1 MRKLENK
8 VALIT
13 GGGRGIG
20 KEIALKLASEG
31 AKIVLND
38 LDDEPANAVVAEI
51 IAMGGEAFALVESV
65 TEKGFA
71 ERFIGAAIDKFGSI
85 DILINNAGYTWDN
98 VIQKMSDE
106 QWEAIQDVHVTAPFK
121 ILRAVQPHFKQRAKD
136 ENDAGKEGFRKV
148 INISSVV
155 GMNGNPGQINY
166 AAAKAGLIGLTKT
179 LSKEWGRYRVNVN
192 AVAFG
197 FIETRLTLGNSE
209 NDKTIQV
216 DGKEI
221 GVGVSPEI
229 LEMSKMLIPLG
240 RPGTPKEAAASV
252 YLLCIPESD
261 YISGQVLSCS
271 GGFDM

>member
-1 MRKLENK
+1 MKKLENK

-38 LDDEPANAVVAEI
+38 LDEEPANAVVEEI
-51 IAMGGEAFALVESV
+51 VAMGGEAFALVESV
-65 TEKGFA
+65 TEKDFA
-71 ERFIGAAIDKFGSI
+71 EHFTSAAIDKFGTI

-106 QWEAIQDVHVTAPFK
+106 QWDAVQAVHLTAPFK
-121 ILRAVQPHFKQRAKD
+121 ILRAAQPYFKQQAKD
-136 ENDAGKEGFRKV
+136 EDEAGKEGFRKV

-197 FIETRLTLGNSE
+197 FIETRLTLGNSK

-240 RPGTPKEAAASV
+240 RPGTAKEAAASV

>member
-38 LDDEPANAVVAEI
+38 LDEEPASSVVADI
-51 IAMGGEAFALVESV
+51 IAMGGEALALVGSV

-71 ERFIGAAIDKFGSI
+71 ERFISAAIDKFGSI

-121 ILRAVQPHFKQRAKD
+121 ILRAAQPHFKQRAKD